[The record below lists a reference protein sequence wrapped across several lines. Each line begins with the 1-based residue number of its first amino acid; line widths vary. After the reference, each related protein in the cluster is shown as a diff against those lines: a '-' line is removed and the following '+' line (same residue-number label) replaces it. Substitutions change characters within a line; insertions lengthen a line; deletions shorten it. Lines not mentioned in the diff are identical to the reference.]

1 MKREVIFSGI
11 GGQGVMVIGELLC
24 KAAIN
29 SGYQVT
35 FAPAYGQEKR
45 GGRTMCQIVL
55 SRTMGS
61 PVISAADLLLVMDE
75 KSLND
80 FESVVKQDG
89 CLILNESIIKKSI
102 TRTDVKVIKAP
113 FNDIAK
119 ELGNTKVANMV
130 ALGAVLGCSDTISL
144 DAVKA
149 VLATIFTENKKHFV
163 EINLKAIDAG
173 YSLAKEYIADR
184 F

>member
-1 MKREVIFSGI
+1 MKHELIFSGI

-24 KAAIN
+24 KTAIDA
-29 SGYQVT
+29 GYQVT

-55 SRTMGS
+55 SQTMGS

-80 FESVVKQDG
+80 FEKVVKQDG
-89 CLILNESIIKKSI
+89 YLILNESIIKKPI
-102 TRTDVKVIKAP
+102 TRTDVKLIKAP

-119 ELGNTKVANMV
+119 ELGNTRVANMV
-130 ALGAVLGCSDTISL
+130 ALGAVLGCFDTISL
-144 DAVKA
+144 AAVKA
-149 VLATIFTENKKHFV
+149 ALATIFTDNKKHFV
-163 EINLKAIDAG
+163 EINLTAIDAG
-173 YSLAKEYIADR
+173 YAFAKEYIANR